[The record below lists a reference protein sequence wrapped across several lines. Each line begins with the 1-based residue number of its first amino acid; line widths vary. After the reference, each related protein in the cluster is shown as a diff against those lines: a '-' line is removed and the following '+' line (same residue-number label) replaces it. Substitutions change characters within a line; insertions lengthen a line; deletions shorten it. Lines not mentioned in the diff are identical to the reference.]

1 MPIEASARHI
11 YKKDKEKIEK
21 KSRHRHENL
30 TEEEK
35 KIESKNMVVDDIKI
49 SLKNKITVKSKI

>member
-35 KIESKNMVVDDIKI
+35 NRKQEYGRG
-49 SLKNKITVKSKI
+49 